1 MKQKKIVLTLLCI
14 ASLLL
19 TAALLAAIPGSVGQ
33 PGVRAAQGGDSRVL
47 NAYESYAANAVS
59 DALDGVI
66 SIPKHYWIGDGALK
80 APVPLESCYGETD
93 NPADLIPV
101 LERAQTLLRGQSL
114 YFSPDVEIL
123 SGSTVRY
130 YLDDTIFAVS
140 WKTVMDYTVYSF
152 AEIKIA
158 DPSQFRRFLA
168 GGEYGSEKLYI
179 TTEMADSV
187 NAVVASSGDYYL
199 HRSVGVVVS
208 DGIVRK
214 MAGDRADT
222 CFVDADGNLSLLH
235 RGELADME
243 EAQAYVTAHN
253 IRFSL
258 AFGPILVENG
268 VASTPANYPLGEVND
283 HYARAALCQRDELHY
298 LLAVANSE
306 GAWRQVP
313 TIHEFARRIQE
324 TGCPTA
330 YALDGGQTAAIV
342 MHRELVNRVVFGYQ
356 RRISDIIYF
365 ATAIPDGE

>member
-1 MKQKKIVLTLLCI
+1 MKQKKILLTLLCI

-33 PGVRAAQGGDSRVL
+33 PGVRASQGGDSRVL

-80 APVPLESCYGETD
+80 APVPSESCYGETD

-101 LERAQTLLRGQSL
+101 LERAQTLLQGQSL

-235 RGELADME
+235 RGELTDME

-268 VASTPANYPLGEVND
+268 VASTQANYPLGEVND